1 MKDLI
6 DNVVESGAIYYF
18 IAAAIIV
25 AVGIYIDLG
34 LFDECKA
41 HGFSTFYCLMK

>member
-1 MKDLI
+1 MKQFIKD
-6 DNVVESGAIYYF
+6 VVDSGAIYYF
-18 IAAAIIV
+18 AAAAVVV
-25 AVGIYIDLG
+25 AVGIYIDFG